1 MSLIYGH
8 RGASG
13 YAPENTLEAF
23 RLAMEMGADGFEL
36 DVHMSKDGALVVIH
50 DESVDRTTDG
60 TGLVRDLTLAQL
72 KTLDASCGMEAYK
85 GAKIP
90 TLDEVFDLI
99 RDTRHIVNVEVKTDE
114 WFYPQIEEKCLAL
127 AKEKGVEDRILYSSF
142 NHYTAASATAIE
154 DCYEQFH
161 YSTKVTYNEDCTSG
175 TTTVTQHLTTGETKT
190 KDSSFEIDQGKFSFL
205 DNEQILF
212 ALRGMRNSTT
222 SAKVNVYNPFVLSVQ
237 KVAVTVNSD
246 VSESFSFYKNGSAE
260 KESFTITYRPV
271 QFVLDEKNPG
281 ATQTAWIAKA
291 IDASKNT
298 HRNVMLQLETPL
310 SYGLGTLVYKL
321 NSVSY
326 QEL

>member
-36 DVHMSKDGALVVIH
+36 DVHMSRDGALVVIH

-60 TGLVRDLTLAQL
+60 TGLVRDLTLSQL

-85 GAKIP
+85 GARIP

-142 NHYTAASATAIE
+142 NHYTLLKLRQLKPDAKLGMLFGDIMVKPWEYAEQLQVDYLHPMKMNIYVPGFSEGAAAAGYGVNMWTINDQETMALCLKTGAGIITNYPDVAI
-154 DCYEQFH
+154 
-161 YSTKVTYNEDCTSG
+161 
-175 TTTVTQHLTTGETKT
+175 
-190 KDSSFEIDQGKFSFL
+190 
-205 DNEQILF
+205 
-212 ALRGMRNSTT
+212 AL
-222 SAKVNVYNPFVLSVQ
+222 
-237 KVAVTVNSD
+237 
-246 VSESFSFYKNGSAE
+246 KN
-260 KESFTITYRPV
+260 
-271 QFVLDEKNPG
+271 
-281 ATQTAWIAKA
+281 KA
-291 IDASKNT
+291 
-298 HRNVMLQLETPL
+298 
-310 SYGLGTLVYKL
+310 
-321 NSVSY
+321 
-326 QEL
+326 